1 MQTTTRQG
9 QTLSVHLEAIHRIP
23 GGHPEP
29 IVVFRYPGGIECSAY
44 YLSTFQ
50 GIPAGEGLCL
60 TGGTY
65 ERQELAP
72 EAVQT
77 CQRQCEAWLREVR
90 G

>member
-23 GGHPEP
+23 AGHSEP
-29 IVVFRYPGGIECSAY
+29 LVVFRYLGGIECSAY

-50 GIPAGEGLCL
+50 AIPAGERLCL
-60 TGGTY
+60 TGGTF

-72 EAVQT
+72 DAVAA
-77 CQRQCEAWLREVR
+77 CQQQCEAWMREVLS
-90 G
+90 

>member
-9 QTLSVHLEAIHRIP
+9 TTLTVHLEAVHRVP
-23 GGHPEP
+23 CGHPEP
-29 IVVFRYPGGIECSAY
+29 IVSFRYLGGSECSAY

-50 GIPAGEGLCL
+50 AIPAGEGLCL

-72 EAVQT
+72 EAVAA
-77 CQRQCEAWLREVR
+77 CQQQCAAWVREVLS
-90 G
+90 

>member
-23 GGHPEP
+23 GSHPEP
-29 IVVFRYPGGIECSAY
+29 IVVFRYPGGIECSCY

-50 GIPAGEGLCL
+50 SIPAGEGLYL

-72 EAVQT
+72 EAVQA
-77 CQRQCEAWLREVR
+77 CQRQCTAWMREVL